1 MLLGHG
7 EVVLR
12 SAYAVANPGDR
23 SDGPPKGPGVLYA
36 TNQRLVFEARAARR
50 RLGMR
55 PLGETEAQL
64 DVSLH
69 EVKDVSVRR
78 PRVGRPRLVLE
89 HSHGRPSF
97 DVLEPEGW
105 AATIAQA
112 KRALPPLTDPSWR
125 TVHTIERQVV
135 KVRCRFCGSLGNEV
149 DGRCPSCG
157 APL

>member
-12 SAYAVANPGDR
+12 SAYAVGDPGDR
-23 SDGPPKGPGVLYA
+23 SNGPPKGPGVLYV
-36 TNQRLVFEARAARR
+36 TNHRLVFEARASRR
-50 RLGMR
+50 RLGLR
-55 PLGETEAQL
+55 PPTETETQL
-64 DVSLH
+64 DIPLH

-78 PRVGRPRLVLE
+78 PRVGRARLVVE
-89 HSHGRPSF
+89 HPRGRPSF

-112 KRALPPLTDPSWR
+112 KRALPPPADRAWR

-135 KVRCRFCGSLGNEV
+135 KVRCRFCGTLGNEV